1 MKDLLSISQ
10 ARLRLYVGMG
20 HGAKTLATYSDKSYE
35 RSEDKMHE
43 NIAKQI
49 VYNTAKD
56 YVTGTG
62 NHSMSTAIG

>member
-1 MKDLLSISQ
+1 
-10 ARLRLYVGMG
+10 MG

-35 RSEDKMHE
+35 RSDNKMHE